1 MNADLKNWQILAYGM
16 LGFPLAFAALPLY
29 VYVPRLYVDSV
40 GLPLALVGALLLL
53 TRFADALID
62 PLLGRW
68 SDQVGNR
75 RRLIALALP
84 LLAIGLVALLAP
96 PASAQAI
103 WLIGALVVTFLGYSL
118 ATINYHAWGA
128 ELGASSQ
135 QRVQVTS
142 IREFC
147 SLGGVVLAASLPAIL
162 ADDTATALQFL
173 AWLFVP
179 LLAIA
184 ALITLR
190 GTPVSATLPVS
201 AATSTPWRIVF
212 HDQCFRRLLIVLAV
226 GGIASAIPATLVLFF
241 IADVLQL
248 ESWQGGFLAIYFVSG
263 GLALPLWVKL
273 AQRIGKVRAWS
284 ASMLLAIC
292 SFVWAFFLPTGD
304 GISFAII
311 CAASGAALGAELAL
325 PPALLADRLADGR
338 RDGKALGGAGAYFGI
353 WNFVTK
359 FNLAL
364 AAGIALPLVSLGGY
378 HATSMSVGAGDT
390 LSSHGLLALAAVY
403 ALLPALIKAISLGLV
418 WRWRDDLEGEK
429 DAVLAI

>member
-1 MNADLKNWQILAYGM
+1 MNADLKSWQILAYGM

-96 PASAQAI
+96 PDSAQAM

-128 ELGASSQ
+128 ELGSSSQ
-135 QRVQVTS
+135 ERVQVTS

-147 SLGGVVLAASLPAIL
+147 SLGGVVLAASIPAIL

-190 GTPVSATLPVS
+190 GTPVSATLPV
-201 AATSTPWRIVF
+201 
-212 HDQCFRRLLIVLAV
+212 
-226 GGIASAIPATLVLFF
+226 
-241 IADVLQL
+241 
-248 ESWQGGFLAIYFVSG
+248 
-263 GLALPLWVKL
+263 
-273 AQRIGKVRAWS
+273 
-284 ASMLLAIC
+284 
-292 SFVWAFFLPTGD
+292 
-304 GISFAII
+304 
-311 CAASGAALGAELAL
+311 
-325 PPALLADRLADGR
+325 
-338 RDGKALGGAGAYFGI
+338 
-353 WNFVTK
+353 
-359 FNLAL
+359 
-364 AAGIALPLVSLGGY
+364 
-378 HATSMSVGAGDT
+378 
-390 LSSHGLLALAAVY
+390 
-403 ALLPALIKAISLGLV
+403 
-418 WRWRDDLEGEK
+418 
-429 DAVLAI
+429 